1 MVTRQAVALL
11 LLALP
16 LLPAALPPEATSAPY
31 PLLDWRGAS
40 CGSKGR
46 FQDREYCRS
55 EVMDRI
61 VTDGKKA
68 IPILIE
74 QITDERRMQEPA
86 LDFWPPLAAGELA
99 VLILEDLFLDET
111 WERRTI
117 PDLIPDARCKEE
129 VPASECW
136 ARFRAKHSLGEVQVR
151 WRRFWK
157 ANEGRVFWDEGAR
170 CFRVNG
176 A

>member
-1 MVTRQAVALL
+1 MVTRQGVALL
-11 LLALP
+11 LLAFPFLA
-16 LLPAALPPEATSAPY
+16 AALPPEGSRASY

-46 FQDREYCRS
+46 FQDRDYCQS
-55 EVMDRI
+55 DVMDRI
-61 VTDGKKA
+61 LGDGKKA

-74 QITDERRMQEPA
+74 QITDERQMQEPA
-86 LDFWPPLAAGELA
+86 LAFWPPLRAGELA
-99 VLILEDLFLDET
+99 ILIVDDLFLDDG

-117 PDLIPDARCKEE
+117 PDLLPEARCKEG

-136 ARFRAKHSLGEVQVR
+136 ARFRAKHSLTEIQTR

-157 ANEGRVFWDEGAR
+157 ANEGRVFWDDGAR
-170 CFRVNG
+170 CFRVSG
-176 A
+176 Q